1 VIVLDTNVISELMRS
16 QPHPAVTAWVAAQS
30 RGSLYTTSVNEA
42 ELFYGISAM
51 PEGRRRS
58 GLAAGAEALFAEEFA
73 GRVLVFG
80 GAAAG
85 RYAEIV
91 ILRRQAGKPIEAFD
105 ALIAATALVA
115 GAAVATRDIA
125 GFEGCGLTLF
135 IRGRCRDRHLA
146 VIRPHRCA
154 DDSPQGIS
162 AARRIVPLAVHPP
175 RDNRVYHVEH
185 SDVLQFCS
193 RAEGWGR

>member
-1 VIVLDTNVISELMRS
+1 MIVLDTNVISELMRS

-80 GAAAG
+80 GAAAR

-125 GFEGCGLTLF
+125 GFEGCGLTL
-135 IRGRCRDRHLA
+135 INPWEA
-146 VIRPHRCA
+146 
-154 DDSPQGIS
+154 S
-162 AARRIVPLAVHPP
+162 
-175 RDNRVYHVEH
+175 
-185 SDVLQFCS
+185 
-193 RAEGWGR
+193 